1 LRLAIDARSALS
13 AERTGI
19 GHYTRELIRHLPEVD
34 PDTTYVAWYLN
45 ARRLLRPWRWGRRI
59 FPRRPNLIERW
70 SPIPGRVF
78 GPMSALYD
86 WPPLDRL
93 LRFDVLLAPNFVP
106 PPTRAAPVVIT
117 VHDLA
122 FRRFP
127 ETAPMATRRWLTRLA
142 GAVARAAA
150 IIVPSA
156 ATKADLL
163 DLYAVEAERVAV
175 IRHGIDHQTFRPAG
189 ATEIERV
196 RRRYGI
202 DGPYLLFVGGLEAR
216 KNLPAL
222 LRAYATLPDGI
233 RPSLVLAG
241 SAVPWNP
248 EASVALSEALLRLPP
263 HVREGIALTGYV
275 ADPNR
280 AALYTG
286 AAALVFPSLYEGF
299 GFPVLE
305 AMACGTPVV
314 TSNVSSL
321 PEVAG
326 PDAVLVDPR
335 DVESIAHG
343 LRRVLEE
350 EELVR
355 RLRAAGPVR
364 ASRFSWDQ
372 AARATARVLH
382 RAASMKPGHGRT
394 HW

>member
-1 LRLAIDARSALS
+1 LRIAIDARSALS

-19 GHYTRELIRHLPEVD
+19 GHYARELILRLPEVD
-34 PDTTYVAWYLN
+34 PDATYVAWYLN
-45 ARRLLRPWRWGRRI
+45 ARRLLRPWRRGRRF

-70 SPIPGRVF
+70 SPIPARVF
-78 GPMSALYD
+78 GRLSARYD
-86 WPPLDRL
+86 WPPLDGL

-106 PPTRAAPVVIT
+106 PPTRTSRVVIT

-122 FRRFP
+122 FQRFP
-127 ETAPMATRRWLTRLA
+127 GTAPLVTRRWLTRLA
-142 GAVARAAA
+142 GAVARAAE

-156 ATKADLL
+156 ATEADLL
-163 DLYAVEAERVAV
+163 DLYGVEAERVTV
-175 IRHGIDHQTFRPAG
+175 IHHGIDHDTFRPAG
-189 ATEIERV
+189 AMEVERV

-202 DGPYLLFVGGLEAR
+202 EGPYLLFVGGLEPR

-241 SAVPWNP
+241 ASVPWNP
-248 EASVALSEALLRLPP
+248 EGRVGLNDALLRLPP
-263 HVREGIALTGYV
+263 DVRGAVALTGYV
-275 ADPNR
+275 ADPDR

-286 AAALVFPSLYEGF
+286 AAAFVFPSLYEGF

-314 TSNVSSL
+314 TSSVSSL

-326 PDAVLVDPR
+326 SDAVLVDPT

-343 LRRVLEE
+343 LHQALEDGD
-350 EELVR
+350 LVR

-364 ASRFSWDQ
+364 ASRFTWDQ

-382 RAASMKPGHGRT
+382 RAAQ
-394 HW
+394 

>member
-1 LRLAIDARSALS
+1 LRIAIDARSALS

-19 GHYTRELIRHLPEVD
+19 GHYARELILRLPEID
-34 PDTTYVAWYLN
+34 PDTTYVAWYPN
-45 ARRLLRPWRWGRRI
+45 ARRLLRPWRWGRRF
-59 FPRRPNLIERW
+59 FPRHPNLIERW
-70 SPIPGRVF
+70 SPIPARVF
-78 GPMSALYD
+78 GRLSARYD
-86 WPPLDRL
+86 RPPLDRL

-106 PPTRAAPVVIT
+106 PPTRTSRVVIT

-122 FRRFP
+122 FRRLP
-127 ETAPMATRRWLTRLA
+127 GTAPLATRRWLTRLA
-142 GAVARAAA
+142 GAVARAAE

-156 ATKADLL
+156 ATEADLL
-163 DLYAVEAERVAV
+163 DLYAVEPERVTV
-175 IRHGIDHQTFRPAG
+175 IHHGIDHDTFRPVG
-189 ATEIERV
+189 AREIERV
-196 RRRYGI
+196 RRHYGI
-202 DGPYLLFVGGLEAR
+202 EGPYLLFVGGLEPR

-222 LRAYATLPDGI
+222 LRAYATLPNGI

-241 SAVPWNP
+241 ASVPWNP
-248 EASVALSEALLRLPP
+248 EGRVELNQALLRLSPD
-263 HVREGIALTGYV
+263 VRGGVALTGYV
-275 ADPNR
+275 ADPDR

-314 TSNVSSL
+314 TSSVSSL

-326 PDAVLVDPR
+326 PDAVLVDPT

-343 LRRVLEE
+343 LRQALEDGD
-350 EELVR
+350 LVR

-364 ASRFSWDQ
+364 ASRFTWDQ

-382 RAASMKPGHGRT
+382 RAAR
-394 HW
+394 

>member
-1 LRLAIDARSALS
+1 LRIAIDARSALS
-13 AERTGI
+13 TERTGV
-19 GHYTRELIRHLPEVD
+19 GHYAGELIHRLPEVD
-34 PDTTYVAWYLN
+34 PATTYMAWYLN
-45 ARRLLRPWRWGRRI
+45 GRRVLRPWRWGRHV

-70 SPIPGRVF
+70 SPIPARVF
-78 GPMSALYD
+78 GPMSALFGR
-86 WPPLDRL
+86 PSLDRL

-106 PPTRAAPVVIT
+106 PPTRTAPVVIT

-127 ETAPMATRRWLTRLA
+127 ETAPLVTARWLTRLA
-142 GAVARAAA
+142 GAIARAAE

-156 ATKADLL
+156 ATEADLL
-163 DLYAVEAERVAV
+163 DLYAVEAERVTV
-175 IRHGIDHQTFRPAG
+175 IHHGIDHDTFRPAT
-189 ATEIERV
+189 AAEVERV
-196 RRRYGI
+196 ERRHGI
-202 DGPYLLFVGGLEAR
+202 DGPYFLFVGGLEAR

-222 LRAYATLPDGI
+222 LRAYATLPDGV

-241 SAVPWNP
+241 ASVPWNP
-248 EASVALSEALLRLPP
+248 EGRVALNEALLRLPP
-263 HVREGIALTGYV
+263 RVRGAISLTGYV
-275 ADPNR
+275 GDPDR

-286 AAALVFPSLYEGF
+286 ATALVFPSLYEGF

-314 TSNVSSL
+314 TSNVASL

-326 PDAVLVDPR
+326 PDAVLVDPH

-343 LRRVLEE
+343 LGRVLEDG
-350 EELVR
+350 ELVR
-355 RLRAAGPVR
+355 RLRAAGPAR
-364 ASRFSWDQ
+364 ARRFTWDQ

-382 RAASMKPGHGRT
+382 RAASMKPGHGRM